1 MLENRY
7 RLPALI
13 GAFALAQAV
22 SWGMTFNLT
31 AITGVAMAAAL
42 GLSYVV
48 VMTGPTV
55 MLVVMALV
63 AVPFLRLFERF
74 GARQVM
80 TASVAVGA
88 LGLALVGL
96 STGAWM
102 FFAGWIVVGAAGAG
116 MLTTAMQI
124 GVAEIAGG
132 DARTVIGALM
142 VFGGLGT
149 TICWPVLGALQ
160 SAFGW
165 RIATLL
171 GAATLLVVAAPIYW
185 LLLARRPADVIA
197 KADKSSVSLLDWTAF
212 GLLAFSA
219 AINGVV
225 TWGFSLTIITLFQ
238 SRGLEHDRAILIASF
253 IGVAAL
259 LARLFDFAVGKR
271 WTSLATGL
279 MAGAGLPLSFAVL
292 IFGTGEPAAIA
303 FSTVYGFTSGILAV
317 ARSTMP
323 LDLFPAAAYARAS
336 SMLAV
341 PLNLSFACAPPLFAA
356 ILAGPGSDVALWV
369 ATALSLS
376 ALSALALLVL
386 RNKSRRQMR
395 EVA

>member
-1 MLENRY
+1 VLENRF

-13 GAFALAQAV
+13 SAFALAQAV
-22 SWGMTFNLT
+22 CWGMTFNLT
-31 AITGVAMAAAL
+31 AITGSAMAAAL
-42 GLSYVV
+42 GLPYVI

-63 AVPFLRLFERF
+63 AVPFLRLFERY

-80 TASVAVGA
+80 TASVVVGA
-88 LGLALVGL
+88 LGLALVGV
-96 STGAWM
+96 STGPWM

-116 MLTTAMQI
+116 MLTTAIQI
-124 GVAEIAGG
+124 AIAEIAGAQ
-132 DARTVIGALM
+132 ARSMIGALM

-149 TICWPVLGALQ
+149 TLCWPLLGALQ
-160 SAFGW
+160 STFGW

-171 GAATLLVVAAPIYW
+171 GAAMLLVVAAPIYW
-185 LLLARRPADVIA
+185 FLLARRPADAIT
-197 KADKSSVSLLDWTAF
+197 KTDKGSVSALDWTAF

-219 AINGVV
+219 ATNGVV

-238 SRGLEHDRAILIASF
+238 SRGLEHDRAILIASS
-253 IGVAAL
+253 IGIAAL
-259 LARLFDFAVGKR
+259 VARLFDFAVGKR
-271 WTSLATGL
+271 WTSLTTGL
-279 MAGAGLPLSFAVL
+279 MAAAGLPLSFVVL

-303 FSTVYGFTSGILAV
+303 FSAVYGFTSGVLAV

-323 LDLFPAAAYARAS
+323 LDLFPVAAYARAS
-336 SMLAV
+336 SMLAL

-369 ATALSLS
+369 ATGLSLS
-376 ALSALALLVL
+376 ALLALTLLVV
-386 RNKSRRQMR
+386 RNKSKRIRGL
-395 EVA
+395 A